1 MPGPPWPEDSAADE
15 VVIAANVA
23 ALLTDLLGASRSR
36 VPPTVS
42 IAHDWHRVIYTDVS
56 SVPDPDYLGAPRGSD
71 APGLADYEVEVVNP
85 LTGHLI
91 AQGVPASDVAR
102 ELANFE
108 AAVQTAVTTLDVVV
122 PVDLPPPTSREVLAV
137 VELAAVAHGEWVRIH
152 PYANGNGRIARLW
165 ANWVAMRYGLPPFV
179 RIKPRPDGLLY
190 GMAAL
195 RSMGLPPDFRGDHD
209 LTISVFLDLLR
220 QQP

>member
-1 MPGPPWPEDSAADE
+1 MTE
-15 VVIAANVA
+15 
-23 ALLTDLLGASRSR
+23 LLAASRSR
-36 VPPTVS
+36 VAPTVAL
-42 IAHDWHRVIYTDVS
+42 AHDWHRVVYADVS
-56 SVPDPDYLGAPRGSD
+56 SVPDPLYLGAPRGSG

-91 AQGVPASDVAR
+91 AQGVPANDVGR
-102 ELANFE
+102 QLAEFE
-108 AAVQTAVTTLDVVV
+108 AALQTGVATLDAVVA
-122 PVDLPPPTSREVLAV
+122 VDVPPPTSREVLAV

-152 PYANGNGRIARLW
+152 PYANGNGRIARIW
-165 ANWVAMRYGLPPFV
+165 ANWLAMRFCLPPFV

-209 LTISVFLDLLR
+209 LTVSVFLDLLR